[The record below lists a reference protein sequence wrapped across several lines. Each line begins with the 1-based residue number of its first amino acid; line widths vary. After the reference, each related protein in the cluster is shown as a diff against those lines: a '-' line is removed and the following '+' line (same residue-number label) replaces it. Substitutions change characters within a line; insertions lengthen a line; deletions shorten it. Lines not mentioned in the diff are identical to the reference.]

1 MIELILIIILFGFAT
16 TDDAQVQIVADEVVM
31 VMPVAPE
38 VPSVAVNTAT
48 VTQLAEVLTAITQT
62 NTGTNTGTN
71 TNSDTG
77 TNTQTATVASIMTE
91 LSTSTA
97 TATATATNT
106 STSTA
111 TNTSTSYK
119 YFNRNMNQLFIGI
132 ILILGFSTYYFYSEN
147 LILAGNNLALEGAV
161 ATQEAA
167 IESLQNDFTLQT
179 TQLQEQ
185 TIKSQAAQRELNRY
199 SDFIKNYKLSA
210 KILENPVEM
219 ERKINN
225 GTKHAFEEIETIS
238 TTVDDLDN
246 GLQLQSTID

>member
-1 MIELILIIILFGFAT
+1 
-16 TDDAQVQIVADEVVM
+16 
-31 VMPVAPE
+31 
-38 VPSVAVNTAT
+38 
-48 VTQLAEVLTAITQT
+48 
-62 NTGTNTGTN
+62 
-71 TNSDTG
+71 
-77 TNTQTATVASIMTE
+77 
-91 LSTSTA
+91 
-97 TATATATNT
+97 
-106 STSTA
+106 
-111 TNTSTSYK
+111 
-119 YFNRNMNQLFIGI
+119 MNQLLIGI

-167 IESLQNDFTLQT
+167 IESLKGDFQLQT

-238 TTVDDLDN
+238 STVDGLDD
-246 GLQLQSTID
+246 GLQLQSTIN